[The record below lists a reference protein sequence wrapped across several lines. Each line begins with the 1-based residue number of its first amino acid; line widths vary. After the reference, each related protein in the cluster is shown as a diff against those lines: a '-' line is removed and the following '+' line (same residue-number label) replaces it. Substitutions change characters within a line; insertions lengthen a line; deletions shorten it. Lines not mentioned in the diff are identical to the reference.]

1 MVTDDKDDDYDGCD
15 DRNFLCSQGPKFCLF
30 FWKIGVSFSQHTQ
43 KLHGDILLQFNGNSM
58 CNS

>member
-30 FWKIGVSFSQHTQ
+30 LKNGISFSQHTQ
-43 KLHGDILLQFNGNSM
+43 KPHVVILLQFNGNSM